1 MQMNDFKSFE
11 EFLLREKVFQRYG
24 ISRMGV
30 FGSLAR
36 GDKNIKDIDILIE
49 DEYPDYNKLIALK
62 NYLETALGMKVDVVI
77 KKFADPIILYRAM
90 KEIKYAALHKE

>member
-1 MQMNDFKSFE
+1 MNDFKSFE

-36 GDKNIKDIDILIE
+36 GDKNIKDIDIWIE